1 MSTEK
6 TGDALAA
13 SKQLPEVDLSWL
25 STPTGLT
32 KKRKE
37 HTHTAL
43 PKRRGQ
49 PGRPSVRERFP
60 EVLPAATRFINDN
73 GFRAHRRRRET
84 GTCGSTLRNI
94 KQHLKENIPGLQ
106 DSHPNLSDRTVA
118 RWMMPPNRA
127 FHASKSYAGLIDARV
142 PAKDNSGR
150 KDNDNSHFYSA
161 RVRYVMECASKHNQE
176 VLIYSADNKNKIKV
190 GDSTLAVD
198 RRIAIRRIFPCEDT
212 PIYQDHDFPTPGYL
226 LVPSGYLE
234 LDPSTLQTTDNYG
247 RDHYVFPQPGSSS
260 VFIRSPHS
268 PCNVATHLH
277 DMTSILDKKEAPR
290 KSVLFLVV
298 DGGPDFNVNH
308 WINLFYYGRF
318 FRDTNLD
325 ALLVTSYCPGDSAL
339 NPIEHLWAPCTHAL
353 TSVYLPST
361 LDGEV
366 NPPCAQ
372 SGLSAEER
380 LRKEHQVFNKAA
392 ASIRDIHWR
401 HLQFNGQRVNVCCVP
416 SGVTSGSEEYDR
428 IKQALGGSGKT
439 LKDSDYYNDFKFCMS
454 HIDRRIGTVIF
465 SKCQQDEC
473 THCMRN
479 PPRASPGL
487 MDCLRSFPTPQPSTT
502 APGHFLTFKES
513 LLAPRAEP
521 CEHLPQYRSKGLGRC
536 CIPGCKYVFSSQK
549 DVIDHRRKFH
559 R

>member
-1 MSTEK
+1 MPLPATTTLVQRCRRPPPTPQARAHPPAVSHWTRVTPREVQHN
-6 TGDALAA
+6 DASRPSFTARNPGPRQVPARNSDPIKYFDDDMMVHITRETNRYADTFLSNAA
-13 SKQLPEVDLSWL
+13 IVEWIRGHPHSRFKRWPAGGITVAQLKEYFGLSINM
-25 STPTGLT
+25 GLVV
-32 KKRKE
+32 KKRLDNYWSMK
-37 HTHTAL
+37 
-43 PKRRGQ
+43 
-49 PGRPSVRERFP
+49 PSQLTPFFSSVMPHSEF
-60 EVLPAATRFINDN
+60 AFIA
-73 GFRAHRRRRET
+73 R
-84 GTCGSTLRNI
+84 
-94 KQHLKENIPGLQ
+94 
-106 DSHPNLSDRTVA
+106 DRTVA

-127 FHASKSYAGLIDARV
+127 SMHLIKSYAGLIDARV

-176 VLIYSADNKNKIKV
+176 VLIYSADNKNPIQV

-234 LDPSTLQTTDNYG
+234 LDPSTLQTTENYG
-247 RDHYVFPQPGSSS
+247 RDHYVNDNSQ
-260 VFIRSPHS
+260 
-268 PCNVATHLH
+268 
-277 DMTSILDKKEAPR
+277 
-290 KSVLFLVV
+290 
-298 DGGPDFNVNH
+298 
-308 WINLFYYGRF
+308 
-318 FRDTNLD
+318 
-325 ALLVTSYCPGDSAL
+325 
-339 NPIEHLWAPCTHAL
+339 
-353 TSVYLPST
+353 YLPST

-366 NPPCAQ
+366 NPSCAQ

-380 LRKEHQVFNKAA
+380 MRKEHQVFNKADA
-392 ASIRDIHWR
+392 AIRDIYWR

-416 SGVTSGSEEYDR
+416 SGVTSGSEEYNR

-439 LKDSDYYNDFKFCMS
+439 LKDSEFHNDFKFCMS

-479 PPRASPGL
+479 PPRASSGL
-487 MDCLRSFPTPQPSTT
+487 MDCLRSFPMPQLSTT
-502 APGHFLTFKES
+502 VPGNFLTFKES
-513 LLAPRAEP
+513 LLAPHAKP

-536 CIPGCKYVFSSQK
+536 CIPGCKYMYVFSSKK
-549 DVIDHRRKFH
+549 DVVDHRRKFH